1 MIDNNNI
8 IVDLLPPLPFNP
20 ITSYRLVK
28 SFKMIRLFPSSQ
40 QKPAELSICPQTM
53 IFLHLSGSSSYC
65 CHLIY
70 FSSNH
75 NLREPAWQE
84 EIHRI
89 LCCSVGGVRPRDL
102 SSDNVLFSLDF
113 LNWFSHHIYRDTSV
127 LFLSWKVVLR
137 YFLIINNLLA
147 ERSRWHFLPEQS
159 QCVLPAKI
167 SHGDIVSEVDWVTG
181 LNNTSPCLVPSD
193 GVNSVGHDTTPSHTI
208 SHLTSTPTTVL

>member
-1 MIDNNNI
+1 MTFTFVASHHYLVSWGRNIFMLTTNSLGNLVKPAVNLFGFRLHLLLSTKYSGLKNFPSSSRNLMVNNNI
-8 IVDLLPPLPFNP
+8 IVDLLPPLPCNP

-84 EIHRI
+84 INSIECFR
-89 LCCSVGGVRPRDL
+89 VGGVKPGDL
-102 SSDNVLFSLDF
+102 VEIS
-113 LNWFSHHIYRDTSV
+113 SV
-127 LFLSWKVVLR
+127 LNFSYDIMSTCHQFR
-137 YFLIINNLLA
+137 SSILISL
-147 ERSRWHFLPEQS
+147 
-159 QCVLPAKI
+159 KI
-167 SHGDIVSEVDWVTG
+167 YLHLIF
-181 LNNTSPCLVPSD
+181 
-193 GVNSVGHDTTPSHTI
+193 SV
-208 SHLTSTPTTVL
+208 